1 MRRTGI
7 SIVMLVLSSGLA
19 AAQMALMPGGPALGV
34 TSPLGTMGSNSAGPV
49 GIPLGSTQ
57 LNIGGL
63 SPAPITPLSSATTNC
78 FGGTY
83 GVNGAGIAGMGT
95 TGAGMA
101 GMGSGASNFTFDG
114 GGTAG
119 LSGGTPI
126 SSSSPSLTG
135 GCTSLPPG
143 GGSTGLASPLST
155 PGSPGLTTLNGGSIP
170 LGATE
175 LDSTGLSPLVPV
187 PGPTIS
193 SSSTMSS
200 SSMIP
205 SGP

>member
-1 MRRTGI
+1 MRRLGI

-19 AAQMALMPGGPALGV
+19 AAQVAPMPGGPALGV

-49 GIPLGSTQ
+49 GIPLGSTE
-57 LNIGGL
+57 LNSGGL

-78 FGGTY
+78 FGGTF
-83 GVNGAGIAGMGT
+83 GIKGSGIAGTGT

-101 GMGSGASNFTFDG
+101 GMGTGASNFTFDG

-126 SSSSPSLTG
+126 SSGSPSLTG

-155 PGSPGLTTLNGGSIP
+155 PGSPGLTTLNGGTIP

-175 LDSTGLSPLVPV
+175 LIGAGVSPIVPV
-187 PGPTIS
+187 TPPTIS
-193 SSSTMSS
+193 SIPAASST
-200 SSMIP
+200 SMIP

>member
-19 AAQMALMPGGPALGV
+19 AAQMAPIPGGPALGV
-34 TSPLGTMGSNSAGPV
+34 TSPLGTMGSSSAGPV
-49 GIPLGSTQ
+49 GIPLGSTE
-57 LNIGGL
+57 LNFGGL
-63 SPAPITPLSSATTNC
+63 SPAPIAPLSSTTNC
-78 FGGTY
+78 FGGT
-83 GVNGAGIAGMGT
+83 GTGT
-95 TGAGMA
+95 TGTGMA
-101 GMGSGASNFTFDG
+101 GGAGVSNFTFDG

-126 SSSSPSLTG
+126 SSGSPSLAG

-155 PGSPGLTTLNGGSIP
+155 PGSPGLTALNGGTIP

-175 LDSTGLSPLVPV
+175 LDSTGLSPLVPL
-187 PGPTIS
+187 PTPTIS
-193 SSSTMSS
+193 SSP
-200 SSMIP
+200 MIS

>member
-19 AAQMALMPGGPALGV
+19 VAQMAPLPGGSALGV

-49 GIPLGSTQ
+49 GIPLGSTE
-57 LNIGGL
+57 LNSGGL
-63 SPAPITPLSSATTNC
+63 SPAPITPLSGATTNC
-78 FGGTY
+78 FGGT
-83 GVNGAGIAGMGT
+83 GIGT
-95 TGAGMA
+95 TGTGMA
-101 GMGSGASNFTFDG
+101 GASNFTFDG
-114 GGTAG
+114 GGTTG
-119 LSGGTPI
+119 LSAGAPI
-126 SSSSPSLTG
+126 SSGSSSLTG
-135 GCTSLPPG
+135 GCTSSAPG

-155 PGSPGLTTLNGGSIP
+155 PGSPGLTTLNGGTIP

-175 LDSTGLSPLVPV
+175 LDSTGVSPLVSV

-193 SSSTMSS
+193 SSP
-200 SSMIP
+200 MIS